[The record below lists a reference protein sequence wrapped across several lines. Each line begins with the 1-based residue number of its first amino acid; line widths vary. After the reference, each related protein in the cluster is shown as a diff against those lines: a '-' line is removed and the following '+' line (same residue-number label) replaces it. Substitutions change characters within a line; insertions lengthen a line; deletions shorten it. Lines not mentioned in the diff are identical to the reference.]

1 MKKLLIVAGLVGA
14 FAVGSM
20 TGGSVLS
27 YASSNT
33 GITDTSSN
41 VMDENQ
47 MMGSNQGSGMMNMMG
62 DSNGMGMMGSTNEMM
77 NTMSNMNDLMTDL
90 FSEAAKTLGMTTDQ
104 LQKEIQS
111 GKSLDTIAG
120 EQEVKVDKLT
130 KELEKVVQKEM
141 KQLEKEGTVIT
152 EQQKEMLLTM
162 SDNIGMMLNTTGMF
176 ACNGSFDD
184 SK

>member
-27 YASSNT
+27 YASSST
-33 GITDTSSN
+33 GVTDTSSN

-47 MMGSNQGSGMMNMMG
+47 MMGSNQGSGMMN
-62 DSNGMGMMGSTNEMM
+62 MMGSTNEMM

-152 EQQKEMLLTM
+152 EQQKEMLLSM